1 MLTLWKYIVLLLPAG
16 VLAGIA
22 SSVAGLAS
30 LVSYPALLFAGIP
43 PVAANV
49 TNTAALV
56 LTAVGSG
63 ATSKRELHGHLRE
76 LLKLLP

>member
-63 ATSKRELHGHLRE
+63 ATS
-76 LLKLLP
+76 